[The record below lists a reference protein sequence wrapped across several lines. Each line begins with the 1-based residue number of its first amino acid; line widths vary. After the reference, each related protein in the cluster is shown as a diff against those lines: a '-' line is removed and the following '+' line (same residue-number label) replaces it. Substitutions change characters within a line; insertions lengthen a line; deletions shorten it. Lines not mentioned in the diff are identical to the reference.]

1 MTGHT
6 QMDDLSIAANFWG
19 LEDPPSSFKMK
30 LPNSKDLSRFQTS
43 QDVSHTTCITINE
56 SKFRVNSLVLAQH
69 SEVFEK
75 LIWSGE
81 TEITLS
87 RELFVSHM
95 EDAIYVAILF
105 LHGKE
110 ITVDQKVLELCFMF
124 ASCYNID
131 ALRDMSIGQFVS
143 GITDGSSFFQSF
155 YRLVEID
162 NQWSDELLVK
172 LILIPEPA
180 NNILGDI
187 KNQTPKLIELCQ
199 RLENRPTPLGK
210 FLWFLQKN
218 RSLTVQQFKQ
228 MRFLSKYLTST
239 GEEADTV
246 QKFLIHIAK
255 VEVTGPTRAPHKQ
268 GSLGSVNSSPALS
281 ITSEESSSLNDPGSE
296 REAVPV
302 VFSNS
307 YDAVKFFQQQMW
319 KHIRKID
326 DYIAYG
332 QAVSELCKP
341 DNPYALFLYIDSF
354 FIWFL
359 RVPTWRMNEGI
370 RNKFLASFYH
380 ELLPAAVV
388 QDIENVLD
396 SMMRKSSNRPLPSN
410 CSKELSYL
418 SLDIDSIPELMNRLT
433 RDQKLTVMVPKS
445 FSVQIDFRR
454 DPFKGRIATTRPI
467 GNTIRF
473 FYLISKGRH
482 GESRWMSLAGT
493 SAEKVVNFLQKS
505 TSVAVVLILPK
516 GKQEVNKI
524 SIGKQESS
532 VSSNASDKSIGSRR
546 VVSFHNSEQVIDFIV
561 RGLYRDLSSFD
572 QFIRLISAA
581 IKHCGGDMT
590 TYLCVEAMIEWNRGG
605 AKVDK
610 DRLMMALQ
618 NTDLEC
624 TFLDDVFDELFGVK
638 SFVSSLGLF
647 FYSQNTFTV
656 EIARV
661 KHPLEHIKK
670 SRSLPFIQN
679 SVKCEVC
686 TKTHDFYITIQLDAK
701 DTPLGV
707 DGPFSCQTRNT
718 HLENI
723 RHYYIVIVRVDGSFV
738 RVPIGLKT
746 GTELLQIVETEM
758 GTVPEFWLNVVYNF

>member
-1 MTGHT
+1 
-6 QMDDLSIAANFWG
+6 MDDLSIAANFWG

-56 SKFRVNSLVLAQH
+56 SKFSVNSLVLAQH

-110 ITVDQKVLELCFMF
+110 ITVDQKVLELCYMF
-124 ASCYNID
+124 ASCYQID

-143 GITDGSSFFQSF
+143 GITDGSSFFKSF

-162 NQWSDELLVK
+162 NKWSDELIVK
-172 LILIPEPA
+172 LILIPAPA
-180 NNILGDI
+180 NNILADI
-187 KNQTPKLIELCQ
+187 KNHTPKLTELCQ

-218 RSLTVQQFKQ
+218 RSLKVQQFKQ
-228 MRFLSKYLTST
+228 MKFLSKYLTST

-246 QKFLIHIAK
+246 RKFLIHIAK
-255 VEVTGPTRAPHKQ
+255 GEATGPTRAPHKQ
-268 GSLGSVNSSPALS
+268 GSLGSVNSSPAVS

-296 REAVPV
+296 RETVPV

-332 QAVSELCKP
+332 QAVSELSKP

-388 QDIENVLD
+388 QDIEYVLD
-396 SMMRKSSNRPLPSN
+396 SMMRKKVNRPLPSN
-410 CSKELSYL
+410 CSKELSYVWI
-418 SLDIDSIPELMNRLT
+418 DIQSVPELQKRLMQ
-433 RDQKLTVMVPKS
+433 DQKLTVRVQNS
-445 FSVQIDFRR
+445 FNVQIDFRR
-454 DPFKGRIATTRPI
+454 DPHQGRIATTRPP
-467 GNTIRF
+467 GHTVRF
-473 FYLISKGRH
+473 FYLIGKDKHAER
-482 GESRWMSLAGT
+482 RWMSLAGT

-516 GKQEVNKI
+516 GKQEVNGDSK
-524 SIGKQESS
+524 GKQEVNNCSTGKHYRS
-532 VSSNASDKSIGSRR
+532 VPSSRR
-546 VVSFHNSEQVIDFIV
+546 VVAFDNAEQVIDLFFQNIRSQYDCRNLHHLSPSPIFTTNITQLHYQLTCTKPAPIGCASSKGFLLTHPASTAPFNVNNTVAMATELESMVTGIMFYEGALSLRYRLTNDFDVHLQLIIETSAPIGTAYHWRTEVISCPMICWDLYHVIPGQFEPLHTRYSHILSRELQRFSPV
-561 RGLYRDLSSFD
+561 RFAPVRFAPGGSNCPRGNGQDRTSSF
-572 QFIRLISAA
+572 L
-581 IKHCGGDMT
+581 
-590 TYLCVEAMIEWNRGG
+590 
-605 AKVDK
+605 
-610 DRLMMALQ
+610 
-618 NTDLEC
+618 
-624 TFLDDVFDELFGVK
+624 LD
-638 SFVSSLGLF
+638 
-647 FYSQNTFTV
+647 
-656 EIARV
+656 IA
-661 KHPLEHIKK
+661 
-670 SRSLPFIQN
+670 
-679 SVKCEVC
+679 
-686 TKTHDFYITIQLDAK
+686 
-701 DTPLGV
+701 
-707 DGPFSCQTRNT
+707 
-718 HLENI
+718 
-723 RHYYIVIVRVDGSFV
+723 
-738 RVPIGLKT
+738 
-746 GTELLQIVETEM
+746 
-758 GTVPEFWLNVVYNF
+758 